1 MKIYLSEHLSCTPE
15 EVKKKVDLLMKHK
28 DFRGL
33 QRQNPLGIAFAGLIR
48 HILQRFGSA
57 SLHYELEV
65 NANDIF
71 PGITF
76 PGRSTTPAMDIYVS
90 DGQGLPKAVVS
101 VKWSVRHDRINDLI
115 NKRPVYKA
123 AAQRQSRITLPY
135 YVVTNEFDPARLT
148 KLLQDTC
155 FDAVVHVHKPAV
167 TEICGLDGRLMNLK
181 DLTDFVQ
188 MV

>member
-1 MKIYLSEHLSCTPE
+1 
-15 EVKKKVDLLMKHK
+15 MKHK
-28 DFRGL
+28 DLKGL

-48 HILQRFGSA
+48 HILHKFGNS
-57 SLHYELEV
+57 SLSYDLEV
-65 NANDIF
+65 NDNDIF

-90 DGQGLPKAVVS
+90 DDQGLPKAIIS
-101 VKWSVRHDRINDLI
+101 VKWSVRHDRINDLT
-115 NKRPVYKA
+115 NECPVYKA
-123 AAQRQSRITLPY
+123 AAQRQSRIKLSY
-135 YVVTNEFDPARLT
+135 FVVTNEFDPARLT

-167 TEICGLDGRLMNLK
+167 TEVCGLDGRLSNLK
-181 DLTDFVQ
+181 DLTDFVN